1 MSVGLPDPP
10 SDLGYNS
17 AEVIETSVDLQWTRP
32 SYTGGVSVRSYRVSV
47 NGRTETMEDNK
58 DRVQYSPG
66 LVYGEVLV
74 SVINTCGQESQPGA
88 IHIPARGSHM
98 ALTLF
103 KKVAIYGLVKLSSIP
118 ITTL

>member
-10 SDLGYNS
+10 FDLGYNS
-17 AEVIETSVDLQWTRP
+17 AEMIETSVDLQWTRP
-32 SYTGGVSVRSYRVSV
+32 SYTGGVGAHSYRVSV
-47 NGRTETMEDNK
+47 NGQTETVEDNRE
-58 DRVQYSPG
+58 RVQYSPG

-98 ALTLF
+98 ALHSL
-103 KKVAIYGLVKLSSIP
+103 KR
-118 ITTL
+118 